1 MNSSV
6 TKSIAVLP
14 FTSLSPGLEAEYF
27 ADGMTDEIINSL
39 AKIQELKVISRTSSF
54 TFKGTQLKLSEIA
67 SQLNVSIILE
77 GSIRLAGTAIRISTQ
92 LIEAEEDFH
101 FWSETFDREL
111 NNVFE
116 IQDEIS
122 LIIADKLREHIGH
135 FNIDN
140 QLVDRYDVSLDT
152 YQKYLKGR
160 FHLMKLDYENTF
172 KAVDLFTEV
181 IEEAPTFPLPYLDIN
196 QGYTFMGTMGIISS
210 YEGYMKAQPFL
221 EKAIEVGPNLPE
233 TLLNLSWI
241 SCWQK
246 WDLQEAYRYLNEALS
261 IRPSD
266 NMYLTMANYLTLEGK
281 LDTAM
286 KYINKALDLAPFSST
301 NLNYMG
307 FIYYMKEEYE
317 NALPYFKRSLQIQP
331 ELPFPVAYIGFSYLL
346 NGQPEEALS
355 YFGQLEDDDNGF
367 LAKLGG
373 ITITHAFLGNQEAV
387 NTGIQKLESYL
398 DSPSA
403 GAAMNYLIQCY
414 SQLKKPEKA
423 LFHLQQAIEYKFPLV
438 LLLPLEPLAK
448 SLHHHERFN
457 TLMQGILGE
466 SLQREP
472 STKPKNPIYTKE
484 ELSLY
489 IDRLTTLMEEDELY
503 LNPDLSLRLLAEYM
517 NLSANQ
523 LSHVLNEG
531 VQKNYSHFINSYR
544 LTYFKER
551 LMKADAHQLTILA
564 MAYDSGFNSKTVFN
578 TFFKK
583 EEGIT
588 PKAYWKVVNGRQS
601 R

>member
-1 MNSSV
+1 MTPSV
-6 TKSIAVLP
+6 PKSIAVLP
-14 FTSLSPGLEAEYF
+14 FKSLSPSLEAEYF

-54 TFKGTQLKLSEIA
+54 TFKGKHFKLSEIA
-67 SQLNVSIILE
+67 KQLNVSIILE
-77 GSIRLAGTAIRISTQ
+77 GSIRLAGTKIRINTQ

-111 NNVFE
+111 NNVFDV
-116 IQDEIS
+116 QDEIS
-122 LIIADKLREHIGH
+122 LLIADKLREHLGH
-135 FNIDN
+135 LNIEN
-140 QLVDRYDVSLDT
+140 QLVDKYDVSLET

-160 FHLMKLDYENTF
+160 FHMMKLDFDNTF
-172 KAVDLFTEV
+172 KAFDIFKEV
-181 IEEAPTFPLPYLDIN
+181 IQEAPGFPLPYLDMN
-196 QGYTFMGTMGIISS
+196 QGYTYMGTMGIISS
-210 YEGYMKAQPFL
+210 YEGYLNAQPFL
-221 EKAIEVGPNLPE
+221 EKAIELGPNLPE
-233 TLLNLSWI
+233 TQLNLAWS
-241 SCWQK
+241 SCWEK
-246 WDLQEAYRYLNEALS
+246 WDLQQAYRHLNEALS
-261 IRPSD
+261 IRPTD
-266 NMYLTMANYLTLEGK
+266 NMYLTMANFLTLEGK

-286 KYINKALDLAPFSST
+286 KYINKALDIAPFSST
-301 NLNYMG
+301 NLNYKG

-317 NALPYFKRSLQIQP
+317 KALPYFKRSLQLQP
-331 ELPFPVAYIGFSYLL
+331 ELPFPVSYLGFSYLL
-346 NGQPEEALS
+346 NGQPEKALS
-355 YFGQLEDDDNGF
+355 YFSQLEDDDNGF

-373 ITITHAFLGNQEAV
+373 TTITHAFLGNQEAA
-387 NTGIQKLESYL
+387 NTGINKLESYL

-403 GAAMNYLIQCY
+403 GNAMNYLIQCY
-414 SQLKKPEKA
+414 SQLQEPEKA

-457 TLMQGILGE
+457 SLLQGILGD
-466 SLQREP
+466 SVQRES
-472 STKPKNPIYTKE
+472 STKPKSQLYTKE

-489 IDRLTTLMEEDELY
+489 IERLTTLMEEDELY

-531 VQKNYSHFINSYR
+531 VQKSYTSFINSYR
-544 LTYFKER
+544 LDYFKKR
-551 LMKADAHQLTILA
+551 LLKEDAHQLTILA

-588 PKAYWKVVNGRQS
+588 PRAYWKALRQ
-601 R
+601 

>member
-1 MNSSV
+1 MNPDV
-6 TKSIAVLP
+6 PKSIAVLP
-14 FTSLSPGLEAEYF
+14 FQSLSPGLEAEYF

-67 SQLNVSIILE
+67 KQLNVSIILE
-77 GSIRLAGTAIRISTQ
+77 GSIRLAGTTIRINTQ

-111 NNVFE
+111 NNVFD
-116 IQDEIS
+116 IQNEIS
-122 LIIADKLREHIGH
+122 LLIADKLREHLGH
-135 FNIDN
+135 LNIEN
-140 QLVDRYDVSLDT
+140 QLVDKYDVSLDT

-160 FHLMKLDYENTF
+160 FHMMKLDYENTF
-172 KAVDLFTEV
+172 KAVELFTEV
-181 IEEAPTFPLPYLDIN
+181 IEEAPDFPLPYLDIN
-196 QGYTFMGTMGIISS
+196 QGYTYMGTMGIISS

-221 EKAIEVGPNLPE
+221 EKAIELGPNLPE
-233 TLLNLSWI
+233 TQLNLAWS
-241 SCWQK
+241 SCWEK
-246 WDLQEAYRYLNEALS
+246 WDLQQAYRHLTEALS
-261 IRPSD
+261 IKPTD
-266 NMYLTMANYLTLEGK
+266 NMYLTMANFLTLEGK

-286 KYINKALDLAPFSST
+286 KYLNKALDLAPFSST
-301 NLNYMG
+301 NLNYKG
-307 FIYYMKEEYE
+307 FIYYMKEEYD

-331 ELPFPVAYIGFSYLL
+331 ELPFPVSYLGFSYLL
-346 NGQPEEALS
+346 NGQPEKALS
-355 YFGQLEDDDNGF
+355 YFTQLEDDDNGF

-373 ITITHAFLGNQEAV
+373 TTITHAFLGNQEAASD
-387 NTGIQKLESYL
+387 GIIKLESYL

-403 GAAMNYLIQCY
+403 GTAMNFLIQCY

-423 LFHLQQAIEYKFPLV
+423 LFHLQRAIEYKFPLV
-438 LLLPLEPLAK
+438 LLLPMEPLAK

-466 SLQREP
+466 SMQREP
-472 STKPKNPIYTKE
+472 STKPKSSMYTKE

-489 IDRLTTLMEEDELY
+489 IERLTTLMEEDELY
-503 LNPDLSLRLLAEYM
+503 LNPDLSLRFLAEYM

-531 VQKNYSHFINSYR
+531 VQKSYTSFINSYR
-544 LTYFKER
+544 LDYFKKR
-551 LMKADAHQLTILA
+551 LHKEDAHQLTILA

-588 PKAYWKVVNGRQS
+588 PRAYWKAVNR
-601 R
+601 

>member
-6 TKSIAVLP
+6 SKSIAVLP
-14 FTSLSPGLEAEYF
+14 FRSLSPGLEAEYF
-27 ADGMTDEIINSL
+27 ADGMTDELINSL

-67 SQLNVSIILE
+67 NQLNVSIILE
-77 GSIRLAGTAIRISTQ
+77 GSIRLAGTTIRINTQ

-111 NNVFE
+111 NNVFD

-122 LIIADKLREHIGH
+122 LIIADKLREHLGH
-135 FNIDN
+135 FNIEN
-140 QLVDRYDVSLDT
+140 QLVDKYDVSLDT
-152 YQKYLKGR
+152 YQKYLRGR

-172 KAVDLFTEV
+172 KAVELFTEV

-196 QGYTFMGTMGIISS
+196 QGYTYMGTMGIISS

-246 WDLQEAYRYLNEALS
+246 WDLQQAYRYLNEALS

-266 NMYLTMANYLTLEGK
+266 AMYLTMANYLTLEGK

-301 NLNYMG
+301 NLNYKG

-346 NGQPEEALS
+346 NGQPDKAIS
-355 YFGQLEDDDNGF
+355 YFSQLEDDDNGF

-373 ITITHAFLGNQEAV
+373 ITITQAFLGNQEAA
-387 NTGIQKLESYL
+387 NGGIQKLESYL

-403 GAAMNYLIQCY
+403 GTAMNYLIQCY
-414 SQLKKPEKA
+414 AQLKVPEKA
-423 LFHLQQAIEYKFPLV
+423 LFHLQKAIEYKFPLV

-457 TLMQGILGE
+457 ALMQGILGE
-466 SLQREP
+466 SMPRET
-472 STKPKNPIYTKE
+472 STKSKNSLYTKE

-489 IDRLTTLMEEDELY
+489 IERLTTLMEEDELY

-523 LSHVLNEG
+523 LSYVLNEG
-531 VQKNYSHFINSYR
+531 VQKNYTYFINSYR

-551 LMKADAHQLTILA
+551 LLKEDGHQLTMLA

-588 PKAYWKVVNGRQS
+588 PRAYWKALTR
-601 R
+601 

>member
-1 MNSSV
+1 MNPDV
-6 TKSIAVLP
+6 PKSIAVLP
-14 FTSLSPGLEAEYF
+14 FQSLSPGLEAEYF

-67 SQLNVSIILE
+67 KQLNVSIILE
-77 GSIRLAGTAIRISTQ
+77 GSIRLAGTTIRINTQ

-111 NNVFE
+111 NNVFD

-122 LIIADKLREHIGH
+122 LLIADKLREHLGH
-135 FNIDN
+135 LNIEN
-140 QLVDRYDVSLDT
+140 QLVDKYDVSLDT

-160 FHLMKLDYENTF
+160 FHMMKLDYENTF
-172 KAVDLFTEV
+172 KAVELFTEV
-181 IEEAPTFPLPYLDIN
+181 IEEAPDFPLPYLDIN
-196 QGYTFMGTMGIISS
+196 QGYTYMGTMGIISS

-221 EKAIEVGPNLPE
+221 EKAIELGPNLPE
-233 TLLNLSWI
+233 TQLNLAWS
-241 SCWQK
+241 SCWEK
-246 WDLQEAYRYLNEALS
+246 WDLQQAYRHLTEALS
-261 IRPSD
+261 IKPTD
-266 NMYLTMANYLTLEGK
+266 NMYLTMANFLTLEGK

-286 KYINKALDLAPFSST
+286 KYLNKALDLAPFSST
-301 NLNYMG
+301 NLNYKG

-317 NALPYFKRSLQIQP
+317 KALPYFKRSLQIQP
-331 ELPFPVAYIGFSYLL
+331 ELPFPVSYLGFSYLL
-346 NGQPEEALS
+346 NGQPEKALS
-355 YFGQLEDDDNGF
+355 YFSQLEDDDNGF
-367 LAKLGG
+367 LAKIGG
-373 ITITHAFLGNQEAV
+373 TTISHAFLGNLEAT
-387 NTGIQKLESYL
+387 NNGIQKLESYL

-403 GAAMNYLIQCY
+403 GTAMNFLIQCY
-414 SQLKKPEKA
+414 SQLKEPEKA

-438 LLLPLEPLAK
+438 LLLPMEPLAK

-466 SLQREP
+466 SMQPEP
-472 STKPKNPIYTKE
+472 STKPKSSMYTKE

-489 IDRLTTLMEEDELY
+489 IERLTTLMEEDELY
-503 LNPDLSLRLLAEYM
+503 LNPDLSLRFLAEYM

-531 VQKNYSHFINSYR
+531 VQKSYTSFINSYR
-544 LTYFKER
+544 LDYFKKR
-551 LMKADAHQLTILA
+551 LHKEDAHQLTILA

-588 PKAYWKVVNGRQS
+588 PRAYWKAVNR
-601 R
+601 